1 MVRKILYNFTRFF
14 KKKKNI
20 WVIVIIILLSIG
32 YMVVE
37 KTISKNETNEI
48 EENEIFNFNNID
60 DEDNNN
66 SSKSNNLLEESNFET
81 DGINAETEENST
93 IEGNE
98 NTNITEESNPNG
110 SDEENNNQG
119 SNNENVSLEN
129 QENDEEKIYIY
140 ITGQVNNPGVVI
152 LSEGSR
158 IVDAIEVAGGITS
171 KADISKVNLV
181 YVLQDGMKVNIP
193 SENDLKNNPD
203 FEYITMSS
211 GDSKNDE
218 NLSGSNTSNSDDSS
232 ELSSNSSSQENSSK
246 NSIVNIN
253 TATQTELE
261 TLPGIGPSIALKIIN
276 YRKENGKFSKI
287 EDIKNVS
294 GVGDSKFESIKKF
307 ITV

>member
-211 GDSKNDE
+211 GDLKNDE

>member
-20 WVIVIIILLSIG
+20 WVIVTIILLSIG

-37 KTISKNETNEI
+37 KTISKNETNEN

-60 DEDNNN
+60 DEDNSN

-81 DGINAETEENST
+81 DGINAETGENST
-93 IEGNE
+93 MEGME
-98 NTNITEESNPNG
+98 NTNIAEEGNPNG
-110 SDEENNNQG
+110 SNEENNNQD

-129 QENDEEKIYIY
+129 HENDEEKIYIY

-193 SENDLKNNPD
+193 SESDLKNNPD

-218 NLSGSNTSNSDDSS
+218 NLSGSNISTPDDSS
-232 ELSSNSSSQENSSK
+232 KLSSNSSSQENSSK

-294 GVGDSKFESIKKF
+294 GIGDSKFESIKKF

>member
-193 SENDLKNNPD
+193 SENDLKTNPD

-211 GDSKNDE
+211 GDLKNDE

>member
-66 SSKSNNLLEESNFET
+66 SSKSDNLLEESNFET
-81 DGINAETEENST
+81 DRINAETEENST

-119 SNNENVSLEN
+119 SNNENVSFEN
-129 QENDEEKIYIY
+129 KENDEEKIYIY

-193 SENDLKNNPD
+193 SENDLKTNPD

-211 GDSKNDE
+211 GDLKNDE

-294 GVGDSKFESIKKF
+294 GIGDSKFESIKKF

>member
-37 KTISKNETNEI
+37 TTISKNETNEI

-93 IEGNE
+93 IEENE

-119 SNNENVSLEN
+119 SNNENVSLEK

-193 SENDLKNNPD
+193 SENDLKTNPD

-211 GDSKNDE
+211 GDLKNDE

-294 GVGDSKFESIKKF
+294 GIGDSKFESIKKF

>member
-294 GVGDSKFESIKKF
+294 GIGDSKFESIKKF

>member
-211 GDSKNDE
+211 GDLKNDE

-294 GVGDSKFESIKKF
+294 GIGDSKFESIKKF

>member
-193 SENDLKNNPD
+193 SENDLKTNPD

-211 GDSKNDE
+211 GDLKNDE

-294 GVGDSKFESIKKF
+294 GIGDSKFESIKKF

>member
-81 DGINAETEENST
+81 DRINAETEENST

-193 SENDLKNNPD
+193 SENDLKTNPD

-211 GDSKNDE
+211 GDLKNDE

-294 GVGDSKFESIKKF
+294 GIGDSKFESIKKF